1 MAFGCAEIADAD
13 ENSRGEAGIRP
24 IARYFTTKTGTLR
37 SYWKNT
43 SPFLKLRRVW
53 SFLVTL
59 VTSVGAVH
67 GQLYWNTNGTSG
79 NWTDSNWG
87 ASSSGPFST
96 GYTNG
101 NNVFFTANSSLVSRT
116 ASAGNITVSSNVVV
130 GFTNGSGSFGTGGN
144 VRKLDIGIGGVLDF
158 ANTGWSTSAGTGFIK
173 EGQGILKLSGDANWQ
188 GGFTLNNGTII
199 VGGVNAMGG
208 GSSNLLTINSG
219 TIAAN
224 ANRDLTGKYGGGI
237 AFGGNFQI
245 GAVTTGVASGNGTAS
260 ANMTFSNNVA
270 LGSSTRTITIGANG
284 TYAFNGIISAN
295 GSSGLTINATSGST
309 GTIVLGGA
317 NTFNG
322 TATLNG
328 GTLALANVNAV
339 QNSVLDTGAVGSQ
352 AVTFTLS
359 GTNTYNLGGLAGSDA
374 LSIGANS
381 ISVGANNASTTY
393 SGVLQSSGGGLTKVG
408 TGTLALNGTNT
419 YTGATSINTG
429 ILQLGNGG
437 TSGALS
443 TSSAITVNGTLAFN
457 RSNDVVQG
465 TDFSSSTI
473 ISGTGALVQMGAGN
487 LTLNTANTYSGGT
500 TLNSGT
506 LVLNNASAI
515 GSGALTINGG
525 EINSTTGGITLENNT
540 QNWNGDFAFS
550 GTTDLN
556 IGAGAISMNASRILT
571 INAGTLAVGGSIS
584 GPGSLTKNGSGTLV
598 LSGSNSYT
606 SCTVINAGT
615 LNATSAKALGSNN
628 TIQVNSG
635 TLLVSA
641 DDAINGREITL
652 NGTSATVATLSFN
665 GDYNGTI
672 QKLTLSANS
681 IIDLGPA
688 NSVALEF
695 ADLAMGF
702 YNAYN
707 TLSIYNWSG
716 MTRWGGVSG
725 NDSDKIYIRGGSYDL
740 NKLRFYSGNVGENDS
755 FIGTGFDLG
764 LESTG
769 FSPGFISHH
778 IIPVPEPETWA
789 TGILLLIAGAW
800 RMRLKCY
807 QESGNLK
814 SELAK
819 KS

>member
-24 IARYFTTKTGTLR
+24 IARYFTTKTGALR

-53 SFLVTL
+53 SFLVSL
-59 VTSVGAVH
+59 LASVGAVH

-144 VRKLDIGIGGVLDF
+144 VRKLDVGIGGVLDF

-284 TYAFNGIISAN
+284 TYAFNGIISTN

-429 ILQLGNGG
+429 TLQLGNGG

-556 IGAGAISMNASRILT
+556 MGAGAISMNASRILT

-716 MTRWGGVSG
+716 MTRWGGGSG

-764 LESTG
+764 LETTG
-769 FSPGFISHH
+769 FSPGFTSHH

-800 RMRLKCY
+800 RMRLKCF
-807 QESGNLK
+807 QESVKLK
-814 SELAK
+814 SEWAK

>member
-1 MAFGCAEIADAD
+1 MALGCAEIADAD

-24 IARYFTTKTGTLR
+24 IARYFTTKTGALR
-37 SYWKNT
+37 SDWKNT

-144 VRKLDIGIGGVLDF
+144 VRKLDVGIGGVLDF

-284 TYAFNGIISAN
+284 TYAFNGIISTN

-408 TGTLALNGTNT
+408 TGTLALNGNNT

-429 ILQLGNGG
+429 TLQLGNGG

-556 IGAGAISMNASRILT
+556 MGAGAISMNASRILT

-606 SCTVINAGT
+606 SGTVINAGT
-615 LNATSAKALGSNN
+615 LNATSANALGSNN

-652 NGTSATVATLSFN
+652 NGSSATVATLSFN

-716 MTRWGGVSG
+716 MTRWGGGSG

-769 FSPGFISHH
+769 FSPGFTSHH

-814 SELAK
+814 SEWAK

>member
-1 MAFGCAEIADAD
+1 MALGCAEIADAD

-24 IARYFTTKTGTLR
+24 IARYFTTKTGALR
-37 SYWKNT
+37 SDWKNT

-144 VRKLDIGIGGVLDF
+144 VRKLDVGIGGVLDF

-245 GAVTTGVASGNGTAS
+245 GAVTTGVASGNGTAA

-284 TYAFNGIISAN
+284 TYAFNGIISTN

-429 ILQLGNGG
+429 TLQLGNGG

-556 IGAGAISMNASRILT
+556 MGAGAISMNASRILT

-606 SCTVINAGT
+606 SGTVINAGT
-615 LNATSAKALGSNN
+615 LNATSANALGSNN

-652 NGTSATVATLSFN
+652 NGSSATVATLSFN

-707 TLSIYNWSG
+707 TLSLSLI
-716 MTRWGGVSG
+716 
-725 NDSDKIYIRGGSYDL
+725 
-740 NKLRFYSGNVGENDS
+740 
-755 FIGTGFDLG
+755 
-764 LESTG
+764 
-769 FSPGFISHH
+769 H
-778 IIPVPEPETWA
+778 I
-789 TGILLLIAGAW
+789 
-800 RMRLKCY
+800 
-807 QESGNLK
+807 
-814 SELAK
+814 
-819 KS
+819 